1 MAESMEGSGEYV
13 GHVAKRLTSEEIE
26 RMETQNS
33 RLVSEFRANQLEKD
47 AKKYWDIFYKRNDTR
62 FFKDRHWTT
71 REFSELL
78 GLGTESRPNVLLEVG
93 CGVGNFIYPL
103 IEDGLKFRKIFA
115 CDLSPRAVE
124 LTKKHVLYDPEI
136 MNIFQTDI
144 TMDNCFA
151 DVDCP
156 INAATLIFVLSAIHP
171 EKFRKVVENLYSI
184 LDNGGVVLLRDYG
197 LYDMAQLRF
206 KPGHKISENFYMRQD
221 GTRTYYFTVEEI
233 STLFESVGFKTLT
246 CTYIQRRT
254 VNLKEHIDVPR
265 IFVQGKFEK
274 PQ

>member
-1 MAESMEGSGEYV
+1 MAESMEGCSEYV

-47 AKKYWDIFYKRNDTR
+47 AKKYWDLFYKRNDTR

-78 GLGTESRPNVLLEVG
+78 GLGTESSPNVLLEVG
-93 CGVGNFIYPL
+93 CGVGNFVYPL

-151 DVDCP
+151 DVDCSV
-156 INAATLIFVLSAIHP
+156 NAATLIFVLSAIHP
-171 EKFRKVVENLYSI
+171 EKFRKVMENLYSI
-184 LDNGGVVLLRDYG
+184 LDNGGVVLFRDYG
-197 LYDMAQLRF
+197 LYDMAQMRF

-233 STLFESVGFKTLT
+233 SALFESVGFKTLT

-274 PQ
+274 PR